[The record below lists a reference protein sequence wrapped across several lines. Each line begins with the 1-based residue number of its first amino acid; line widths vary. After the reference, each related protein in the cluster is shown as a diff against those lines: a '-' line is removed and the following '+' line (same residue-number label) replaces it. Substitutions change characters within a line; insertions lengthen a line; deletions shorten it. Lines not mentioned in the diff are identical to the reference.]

1 MGREPLGMG
10 RGVGPGEQVT
20 EQTCDRC
27 DKPMDP
33 EDEREC
39 EACCQVL
46 CSRCMYDDTLCNDC
60 EASQEE
66 EAAFPEELEP

>member
-1 MGREPLGMG
+1 M
-10 RGVGPGEQVT
+10 T

-39 EACCQVL
+39 EKCCEVL

-60 EASQEE
+60 GCIAAEE
-66 EAAFPEELEP
+66 EGLWNYRQTTVSTF

>member
-1 MGREPLGMG
+1 M
-10 RGVGPGEQVT
+10 T

-39 EACCQVL
+39 EECCEVL
-46 CSRCMYDDTLCNDC
+46 CSRCMYDFTLCNDC

-66 EAAFPEELEP
+66 RATYPEEFES